1 LRVLDCKEKKCQ
13 EITRDAPSMLDLLC
27 DECRKHFEELQDCLD
42 QAGIP
47 YRVNSRIV
55 RGLDYYTK
63 TVFEL
68 ITETKDGKLTVC
80 GGGRYDNLVAEIGD
94 QDIPA
99 VGFGMG
105 LERVLMLLD
114 SDGAGIPKD
123 PWYEVFVTYMGANR
137 PHAFK
142 LVQMLRAD
150 GIRADLDHCGRSLK
164 AQFKYANKTGTQL
177 TAIIGDEEAENGMVK
192 IKSMAGGEECT
203 APVQEACSVIR
214 SMLR

>member
-1 LRVLDCKEKKCQ
+1 
-13 EITRDAPSMLDLLC
+13 M
-27 DECRKHFEELQDCLD
+27 
-42 QAGIP
+42 
-47 YRVNSRIV
+47 

-114 SDGAGIPKD
+114 AEGVEIPKPD
-123 PWYEVFVTYMGANR
+123 QYEVFVTYMGEHR
-137 PHAFK
+137 LKAFD
-142 LVQMLRAD
+142 LVQKMRAA

-164 AQFKYANKTGTQL
+164 AQFKYANKTGAPL
-177 TAIIGDEEAENGMVK
+177 TAVIGDDEAAGGNVK
-192 IKSMAGGEECT
+192 IKNMTSGEEAT
-203 APVQEACSVIR
+203 VAMNEACEKVR
-214 SMLR
+214 TMLG